1 METARFVP
9 EIVVADRAFLAA
21 VLAAE
26 VRTEARDAISRS
38 GRFTIAIP
46 GGSVAEAFLPRLA
59 RVPLDPTRVDVYWVD
74 ERAVPADSPESN
86 AQLGRSLW
94 LDPGGFPCERVHPM
108 DGAAP
113 DLDAAAAEYAQQLAT
128 TDGSPP
134 VLDLVLLGVGED
146 GHVASLF
153 PGHPALMEESA
164 LVVAVTD
171 APKPP
176 ARRLSLTMPVLAG
189 AVRVV
194 VAAFGKAKADTLRAA
209 LDPASPLP
217 VARVL
222 SRAKRPLVL
231 VDREAGAA
239 LIPPRS

>member
-1 METARFVP
+1 MGP
-9 EIVVADRAFLAA
+9 EIVVADRTFLAA
-21 VLAAE
+21 VLATE
-26 VRTEARDAISRS
+26 VRAEARDAISRS

-59 RVPLDPTRVDVYWVD
+59 RVPLDPTLVHVFWVD
-74 ERAVPADSPESN
+74 ERAVPEDSPESN

-94 LDPGGFPCERVHPM
+94 LDPGGFPGERVHPM
-108 DGAAP
+108 RGSAP
-113 DLDAAAAEYAQQLAT
+113 DLDAAAAEYAQLLAT
-128 TDGSPP
+128 PDGAPQT
-134 VLDLVLLGVGED
+134 LDLVLLGVGED

-153 PGHPALMEESA
+153 PGHAALMEESA

-176 ARRLSLTMPVLAG
+176 ARRLSLTLPVLAG
-189 AVRVV
+189 AERVV
-194 VAAFGKAKADTLRAA
+194 VAAFGTAKADAIKAA

-222 SRAKRPLVL
+222 SRARRPLVL

>member
-1 METARFVP
+1 METARFGP

-26 VRTEARDAISRS
+26 VRAEARDAISRN

-74 ERAVPADSPESN
+74 ERAVPEDSPESN

-108 DGAAP
+108 SGSAP
-113 DLDAAAAEYAQQLAT
+113 DLGAAAAEYAQQLAT
-128 TDGSPP
+128 SDGSPP

-176 ARRLSLTMPVLAG
+176 ARRLSLTLPVLAG

-194 VAAFGKAKADTLRAA
+194 VAAFGKAKADALRAA

-231 VDREAGAA
+231 VDREAGAGIVTA
-239 LIPPRS
+239 RS

>member
-1 METARFVP
+1 LETIRLGT
-9 EIVVADRAFLAA
+9 EIIVADRAFLAA

-26 VRTEARDAISRS
+26 VRAEARDAISRS

-59 RVPLDPTRVDVYWVD
+59 RVPLDPTRVDVFWVD
-74 ERAVPADSPESN
+74 ERAVPEDSPESN
-86 AQLGRSLW
+86 AHLGRSLW

-108 DGAAP
+108 PGSAS
-113 DLDAAAAEYAQQLAT
+113 DLDAAAAEYARLLVAT
-128 TDGSPP
+128 EGAPS

-164 LVVAVTD
+164 LVVAVND

-176 ARRLSLTMPVLAG
+176 ARRLSLTLPVLAG
-189 AVRVV
+189 AERVI
-194 VAAFGKAKADTLRAA
+194 VAAFGKAKADAMKAA

-222 SRAKRPLVL
+222 SRAKRALVL
-231 VDREAGAA
+231 VDREAGAG
-239 LIPPRS
+239 LIPARS